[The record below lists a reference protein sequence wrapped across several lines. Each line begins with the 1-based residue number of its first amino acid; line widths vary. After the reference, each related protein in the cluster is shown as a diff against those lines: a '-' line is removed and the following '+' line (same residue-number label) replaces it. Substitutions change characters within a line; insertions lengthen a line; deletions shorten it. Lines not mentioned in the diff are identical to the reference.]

1 MGMTSGGGGGK
12 RRPMGE
18 INVTPLVDVM
28 LVLLIIFMVAAPM
41 LQTAV
46 PVDLPQTRAPRETLV
61 DERLVLSVTAD
72 RRVYLG
78 EEEIPRDRLEE
89 ALENNALL
97 REQDEIYVRGDASV
111 PYGFMLRV
119 YAAIRAA
126 GVEKLGLVTDPGGGS
141 RPLAPDSPESGNVPA
156 AGGEGSGG
164 PSD

>member
-1 MGMTSGGGGGK
+1 MGMSSGGGGKK
-12 RRPMGE
+12 RAPMGE

-46 PVDLPQTRAPRETLV
+46 PVDLPQTRAPRQTMD
-61 DERLVLSVTAD
+61 DERLVLSVTAE

-78 EEEIPRDRLEE
+78 EEEIPRDRLED
-89 ALENNALL
+89 ALSTNALL

-126 GVEKLGLVTDPGGGS
+126 GVEKLGLVTDPGGGN
-141 RPLAPDSPESGNVPA
+141 RPIDPSSPESGNVPA
-156 AGGEGSGG
+156 AGEASTEGGG
-164 PSD
+164 